1 LIHPFY
7 LTFVVAAV
15 APLAWRKDKK
25 YGRSNPFNSELCI
38 LAQMNPYQYN
48 QQRWK
53 FALLVFAAMIAGASL
68 FYTNYLVRNLSKS
81 ERTKAEVWAMSTRSI
96 MTMPDVDDET
106 ITFIYSVRDSLA
118 VPAII
123 ADAQDSIAY
132 WRNLDSTK
140 TNYPEEAVSDGL
152 QYDPAY
158 FKRQLAIM
166 KESHPPIILDLPNGA
181 RWFVYYKDSLLL
193 NQLRFFPYVQLTLI
207 AIFLGIAYTVFNSIR
222 KSEQNLVWVGMAKE
236 AAHQLGTPI
245 SSLMAWLELVRA
257 KFDAENDPLLNEMEN
272 DVKRLEVVA
281 DRFSKI
287 GSAPVLHSH
296 AVYKVVVDFVS
307 YFKVRTSDKIVFNV
321 SGDTKAQAM
330 LNVPLFDWVLENLLK
345 NAANAI
351 DSAGRIDIV
360 IAENIAKEQ
369 IFIDISDTGKGIPRT
384 KFDAIFQPGFTTR
397 KRGWG
402 LGLTLTKRMIE
413 YHKGQIFVKES
424 EIDKGTTFRI
434 ILPSSQTY
442 EPAQI

>member
-1 LIHPFY
+1 
-7 LTFVVAAV
+7 
-15 APLAWRKDKK
+15 
-25 YGRSNPFNSELCI
+25 
-38 LAQMNPYQYN
+38 MNPYQYN

-53 FALLVFAAMIAGASL
+53 FTLLIFAALIAAASL
-68 FYTNYLVRNLSKS
+68 LYTNFLVRNLSKS

-96 MTMPDVDDET
+96 ITMPDVDDEM
-106 ITFIYSVRDSLA
+106 ITFIYAVRDSLSL
-118 VPAII
+118 PAII
-123 ADAQDSIAY
+123 ADAQDSIIY
-132 WRNLDSTK
+132 WRDLDSTK
-140 TNYPEEAVSDGL
+140 TNIMADDVDANVV
-152 QYDPAY
+152 YDPAY
-158 FKRQLAIM
+158 FDRQLAIM
-166 KESHPPIILDLPNGA
+166 KKSHPPIVIDLLSDGQ
-181 RWFVYYKDSLLL
+181 WFVYYKDSLLL

-207 AIFLGIAYTVFNSIR
+207 AIFLTIAYTVFNSIR
-222 KSEQNLVWVGMAKE
+222 KSEQNLVWVGLAKE

-257 KFDAENDPLLNEMEN
+257 KFDAESDPLLNEMER

-287 GSAPVLHSH
+287 GSAPVLKSQ
-296 AVYKVVVDFVS
+296 AVYKTVVDFVN
-307 YFKVRTSDKIVFNV
+307 YFKVRTSDKIIFNV
-321 SGDTKAQAM
+321 SGENKAEAR

-351 DSAGRIDIV
+351 ESAGRIDIV
-360 IAENIAKEQ
+360 ISENIAKEQ
-369 IFIDISDTGKGIPRT
+369 IFIDISDTGKGIPRSQ
-384 KFDAIFQPGFTTR
+384 FEAVFQPGFTTR

-402 LGLTLTKRMIE
+402 LGLSLTKRMIE

-434 ILPSSQTY
+434 VLPSSQTY